1 MGARSCGWYFFVGF
15 VTILIAPCRGA
26 APDLTDISVLIWFPL
41 LGAFAGLLAGMFGIG
56 GGLVL
61 VAALNWFF
69 VRNGV
74 NPAHQM
80 HLALG
85 TSLATIIV
93 TSLSSIRA
101 HHGRGAV
108 MWGTVRLLVPGILAG
123 GLGGAWLADTI
134 ANDMLRRM
142 FGILVVVFSLYIV
155 LGVRPQGDRG
165 LPGRAGHLAAGVTI
179 GVIAALAGIG
189 GGNVSNPFFLWRGVD
204 MRSAVA
210 TSAACTFPVA
220 LASTAGYIWAGWGVP
235 TLPPYSFGFVYGP
248 AAAGIVAGSVLTA
261 PLGAKIAHTIP
272 VSGLRRAFALLLVIV
287 GVLMLFG

>member
-1 MGARSCGWYFFVGF
+1 M
-15 VTILIAPCRGA
+15 P
-26 APDLTDISVLIWFPL
+26 DISLLLWFPA

-74 NPAHQM
+74 DPAHQM

-101 HHGRGAV
+101 HHSRGAIR
-108 MWGTVRLLVPGILAG
+108 WATVRLLVPGILAG
-123 GLGGAWLADTI
+123 GLAGAWLAESI
-134 ANDMLRRM
+134 ANDALRRL
-142 FGILVVVFSLYIV
+142 FGVLVVVFSLYIV
-155 LGVRPQGDRG
+155 LDVKPGGGHG

-189 GGNVSNPFFLWRGVD
+189 GGNVSNPFFLWCGVD

-210 TSAACTFPVA
+210 TSAALTFPVA
-220 LASTAGYIWAGWGVP
+220 LASTVGFIWAGWGVS
-235 TLPPYSFGFVYGP
+235 TLPPYSSGFVYWP
-248 AAAGIVAGSVLTA
+248 AVAGIVAGSVLTA
-261 PLGAKIAHTIP
+261 PLGARIAHTIP
-272 VSGLRRAFALLLVIV
+272 VNGLRRAFAILLVVV
-287 GVLMLFG
+287 GTLMLLG